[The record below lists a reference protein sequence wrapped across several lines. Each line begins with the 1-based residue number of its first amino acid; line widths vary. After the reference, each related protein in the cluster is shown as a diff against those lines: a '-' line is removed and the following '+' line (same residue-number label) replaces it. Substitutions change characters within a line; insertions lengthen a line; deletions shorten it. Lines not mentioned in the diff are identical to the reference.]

1 MKIPTTCVISCL
13 ILQELAKKIPTTAL
27 LAMHSQPRLEPE
39 RVDLVRGRE
48 PEHRARPEHDIQE
61 QREHEADA
69 AAAVRRHQRVHA
81 RERVAGGGVD
91 VEAQL
96 VRRVRLQEAHVL
108 PHPRL
113 EVLEQDRVVGDLAHA
128 HPARELHR
136 HALLDHA
143 REVVGRDAP
152 REDGHVRQS
161 LERRRFIGVRGGGL
175 WFSCAEKSSDGMRC
189 EKMGM
194 RGKVWQA
201 RVVCGSRALR
211 SRRTGCAARRR
222 ACEAKFG
229 R

>member
-13 ILQELAKKIPTTAL
+13 ILQELAMKIPTTAL

-143 REVVGRDAP
+143 REVVRRDAP
-152 REDGHVRQS
+152 REDGHARQKYGG
-161 LERRRFIGVRGGGL
+161 RGCAMCFIGVLG
-175 WFSCAEKSSDGMRC
+175 
-189 EKMGM
+189 
-194 RGKVWQA
+194 
-201 RVVCGSRALR
+201 VVCGSRAPR
-211 SRRTGCAARRR
+211 SCGMGCGVKRR
-222 ACEAKFG
+222 ACQAKFG